1 MANRRKFIK
10 NMACLGAGF
19 TVLPA
24 LANEFEK
31 FENLEINSVKSASNE
46 EEYWETIQ
54 RAFIPSEEIINLN
67 SGGVSSHPIRV
78 MQAVQNNTVMSN
90 KAPSYYMWRVL
101 EKQRDDVRNQ
111 LAAIAGC
118 TPEEIAINR
127 NTTEGLGTVFH
138 GVNLKAGDEVVH
150 SNFVYPNMIQSLK
163 MKSKREGWVLK
174 EAKLSLPSTDAK
186 ALVDAYLAAFTSK
199 TRLVLIE
206 HVVNWTGQVMPVA
219 EIAREARKRNIL
231 VVVDG
236 AHSFGQ
242 FPFSIP
248 DLGCD
253 FFATS
258 LHKWMC
264 APFGTGMLYVKQDK
278 IAGLWPLFPS
288 PEPES
293 EDIRKFEALGTR
305 NIPLELG
312 IAEAISFHTEIDG
325 TRKFQRLLYLRN
337 YWVNALKST
346 PKIKFHSP
354 DKEPFMSALVT
365 VSIEGKS
372 GAELANILQE
382 GFKIHVTNINV
393 EGIDGIRVTPNIYTS
408 IEDLNTL
415 VTALKRLA
423 QS

>member
-10 NMACLGAGF
+10 NMASLGVGF
-19 TVLPA
+19 TVLPVV
-24 LANEFEK
+24 ANEFEK
-31 FENLEINSVKSASNE
+31 FENLKMNPIDVANNE
-46 EEYWETIQ
+46 DEYWETIR
-54 RAFIPSEEIINLN
+54 RAFVPSEEIVNLN
-67 SGGVSSHPIRV
+67 SGGVSSHPIKV
-78 MQAVQNNTVMSN
+78 MNAVQNYTVMSN

-101 EKQRDDVRNQ
+101 EKQREEIRSQ
-111 LAAIAGC
+111 LAGIAAC

-186 ALVDAYLAAFTSK
+186 ALVDAYVSAFTSK

-258 LHKWMC
+258 LHKWLC
-264 APFGTGMLYVKQDK
+264 APFGTGMLYVNKAR
-278 IAGLWPLFPS
+278 IAELWPLFPS

-312 IAEAISFHTEIDG
+312 ISEAANFHMEIDG

-337 YWVNALKST
+337 YWVNALKNT

-365 VSIEGKS
+365 VSIDGKS
-372 GAELANILQE
+372 GADIANFLQE
-382 GFKIHVTNINV
+382 SFKIHVTSIKV
-393 EGIDGIRVTPNIYTS
+393 EGIDGIRVTPNIYTGLD
-408 IEDLNTL
+408 DLNKL

>member
-10 NMACLGAGF
+10 NMAGIGVGLS
-19 TVLPA
+19 VLPVV
-24 LANEFEK
+24 ANELEK
-31 FENLEINSVKSASNE
+31 FENLKMDLPKGASNE
-46 EEYWETIQ
+46 EGYWETIR
-54 RAFIPSEEIINLN
+54 RAFVPSEEIINLN
-67 SGGVSSHPIRV
+67 SGGVSSHPIKV
-78 MQAVQNNTVMSN
+78 MSAVQNYTVTSN

-101 EKQRDDVRNQ
+101 EGQREEIRNQ
-111 LAAIAGC
+111 LAGIAGC

-174 EAKLSLPSTDAK
+174 EAKLSLPSTDTK
-186 ALVDAYLAAFTSK
+186 ALVDAYVSAFTSK
-199 TRLVLIE
+199 TRMVLIE

-264 APFGTGMLYVKQDK
+264 SPFGTGMLYVKQDK

-305 NIPLELG
+305 NVPLELG
-312 IAEAISFHTEIDG
+312 IAEAVNFHMEIDG

-337 YWVNALKST
+337 YWVNALKTT

-365 VSIEGKS
+365 VSIEGKM
-372 GAELANILQE
+372 GVDIANMLQE
-382 GFKIHVTNINV
+382 NFKIHVTSIKV
-393 EGIDGIRVTPNIYTS
+393 EGIDGIRVTPNVYTS
-408 IEDLNTL
+408 LEDLNKL
-415 VTALKRLA
+415 VAALKRLA